1 MEEQDYI
8 QFEAYLVGDLS
19 DEDLIT
25 FNKRL
30 ELDPKFNKAFE
41 IYKDMSAH
49 LEHEIGNE
57 QETSDFKANLDV
69 ISNKHFNTIDDMD
82 NTNRTSEKSKFY
94 KYAIAASVVVL
105 LGFFLFNQ
113 FGGPKY
119 DEYNNFDPISLTVRS
134 SNDADFSKAE
144 ESFNAKNYNEAIK
157 SFNNILENDFT
168 NLEIQ
173 LYKSMALVETSQF
186 EEAEILLRKITNGNS
201 AYQNKAKWIL
211 ALNYLKQDKDSE
223 CIKVLK
229 TIPQDAED
237 YKMAQELLQK
247 LD

>member
-8 QFEAYLVGDLS
+8 QFEAYLLGDLS
-19 DEDLIT
+19 HKDLLA

-30 ELDPKFNKAFE
+30 DSDPQFKKSFE
-41 IYKDMSAH
+41 VYKDVSAY
-49 LEHEIGNE
+49 LKHEITNE
-57 QETSDFKANLDV
+57 QVTSDFKANLDV
-69 ISNKHFNTIDDMD
+69 ISNKHFNTINEDE
-82 NTNRTSEKSKFY
+82 NTTKPSGSSKFY

-105 LGFFLFNQ
+105 LGFFVFNQ

-119 DEYNNFDPISLTVRS
+119 GDYNNFDTISLTVRS
-134 SNDADFSKAE
+134 SDDPNFSKAE
-144 ESFNAKNYNEAIK
+144 QSFNSKDYKEAIK
-157 SFNNILENDFT
+157 AFNAILENDFT

-173 LYKSMALVETSQF
+173 LYKSIALVETNKLK
-186 EEAEILLRKITNGNS
+186 EAQILLGKITNGNS

-211 ALNYLKQDKDSE
+211 ALSYLKQDNE
-223 CIKVLK
+223 AQCIKMLK

-237 YKMAQELLQK
+237 YNTAQELLQK